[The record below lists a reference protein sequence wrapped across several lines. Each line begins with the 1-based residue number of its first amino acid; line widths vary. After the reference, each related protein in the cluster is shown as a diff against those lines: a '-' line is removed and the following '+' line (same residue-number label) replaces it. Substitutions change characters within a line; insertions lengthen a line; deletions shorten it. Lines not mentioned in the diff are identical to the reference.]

1 MRIETILNK
10 VYRHKSF
17 IYRTAKFEQV
27 GRKEA
32 LVVDIV
38 PRKNGL
44 ARCSVCGLI
53 CSVYDHSQDVRLF
66 DFIPWVNILMY
77 FRYRM
82 RRVDCPKHG
91 IRVEQVPWA
100 EGKEHMTKPYQLF
113 LARWA
118 RKLSWKEVAE
128 SFGTTWDNV
137 FRPGFAKGSA
147 EASKA
152 CPSSAR
158 DSTCVANAT
167 PAQ

>member
-17 IYRTAKFEQV
+17 IYRTATFEQV

-82 RRVDCPKHG
+82 RRVDCREHG
-91 IRVEQVPWA
+91 VRVEQVPWA
-100 EGKEHMTKPYQLF
+100 EGNEHMTKPYQLF

-118 RKLSWKEVAE
+118 RTFGYGLQESCSVAIRPSTQLAPRARA
-128 SFGTTWDNV
+128 SFRNC
-137 FRPGFAKGSA
+137 S
-147 EASKA
+147 
-152 CPSSAR
+152 
-158 DSTCVANAT
+158 
-167 PAQ
+167 

>member
-66 DFIPWVNILMY
+66 DFMPWVNILM
-77 FRYRM
+77 
-82 RRVDCPKHG
+82 
-91 IRVEQVPWA
+91 
-100 EGKEHMTKPYQLF
+100 
-113 LARWA
+113 
-118 RKLSWKEVAE
+118 
-128 SFGTTWDNV
+128 
-137 FRPGFAKGSA
+137 
-147 EASKA
+147 
-152 CPSSAR
+152 
-158 DSTCVANAT
+158 
-167 PAQ
+167 